1 MKKKSI
7 LIAVLASVVNIV
19 NAANDSIRYGDSCY
33 LFNECPVPFVAYG
46 HYDHST
52 SQYTVDVCDFQAYQG
67 GDMTYD
73 AKLYVVKSPYL
84 IYGVAATMRLHPED
98 DTVTSVYTAYLFNYV
113 NSHMVLVDSS
123 AAYSKKNVFVYS
135 ATGWSDGLIYELC
148 VPSLEFYFSQPY
160 VVTDSFAVGIR
171 KKSPPTSSIA
181 PYDIARAT
189 PLLNTDYRGELLYKP
204 QYNTFRS
211 DGYWGYYFP
220 ILQPE
225 RIGCEA
231 AEAEVVERGDDYA
244 VLEWEMGGDSC
255 QLSVAP
261 YDMPI
266 DSGLVVNLTANSYTA
281 TGLDTGVYYAARL
294 RTQCHHHCHIH
305 ADTVVWSDWGA
316 PTMFYLGSEEPDTTG
331 IGIRRVEAPVEF
343 SVTPNPARGLATVR
357 CAAGLQTVE
366 LLGVKGDVLLR
377 REAAGSEGCVLDLT
391 GLAKGIYIVR
401 ITTPRGIAA
410 QKLAV
415 E

>member
-1 MKKKSI
+1 MVLPPPPYGNQQNCLTYMRYYMFMTGYEYVLPAETTVYGIAATIFRKEENDVDSAGYTMLLYTLVDDSI
-7 LIAVLASVVNIV
+7 LRCI
-19 NAANDSIRYGDSCY
+19 DSI
-33 LFNECPVPFVAYG
+33 
-46 HYDHST
+46 T
-52 SQYTVDVCDFQAYQG
+52 SY
-67 GDMTYD
+67 
-73 AKLYVVKSPYL
+73 SR
-84 IYGVAATMRLHPED
+84 ATH
-98 DTVTSVYTAYLFNYV
+98 
-113 NSHMVLVDSS
+113 
-123 AAYSKKNVFVYS
+123 FVYS
-135 ATGWSDGLIYELC
+135 ASDGNEVLDSAAPCYEY
-148 VPSLEFYFSQPY
+148 YFSRPHVLSGTIYIGSRLCRGYIVQGP
-160 VVTDSFAVGIR
+160 GM
-171 KKSPPTSSIA
+171 
-181 PYDIARAT
+181 
-189 PLLNTDYRGELLYKP
+189 LLNPRCSAIDRTGSQRWVSFPSQDSISTGIS
-204 QYNTFRS
+204 TGMAS
-211 DGYWGYYFP
+211 YWGGYFP
-220 ILQPE
+220 IIQPE

-244 VLEWEMGGDSC
+244 VLEWAMGGDSC

-261 YDMPI
+261 YDMPV
-266 DSGLVVNLTANSYTA
+266 DSGLVVDLTATSYTA

-294 RTQCHHHCHIH
+294 RTQCHHSCHIH

-401 ITTPRGIAA
+401 ITTSRGTAA

>member
-1 MKKKSI
+1 M
-7 LIAVLASVVNIV
+7 
-19 NAANDSIRYGDSCY
+19 YGDSCY
-33 LFNECPVPFVAYG
+33 YFNPISVSNCRATYNYGILSAYARHSMFG
-46 HYDHST
+46 MGYEYILPQDTKVYGIAMTAIRSEYDTDSAGYT
-52 SQYTVDVCDFQAYQG
+52 ALLYTVVNDRELVCIDS
-67 GDMTYD
+67 
-73 AKLYVVKSPYL
+73 VVSYSR
-84 IYGVAATMRLHPED
+84 AT
-98 DTVTSVYTAYLFNYV
+98 NY
-113 NSHMVLVDSS
+113 M
-123 AAYSKKNVFVYS
+123 YS
-135 ATGWSDGLIYELC
+135 AMHDGVQINSVAPCYEYFFSKPHVLSGPIYIGARWEQSYNYSDVSSPRCAALDT
-148 VPSLEFYFSQPY
+148 SFSQHWI
-160 VVTDSFAVGIR
+160 SFYED
-171 KKSPPTSSIA
+171 T
-181 PYDIARAT
+181 
-189 PLLNTDYRGELLYKP
+189 P
-204 QYNTFRS
+204 QYERGMAS
-211 DGYWGYYFP
+211 YWGGYFP
-220 ILQPE
+220 IIQPE

-231 AEAEVVERGDDYA
+231 AEAEVAERGDDYA